1 MVKEVKLPILRK
13 LVSESTKYDC
23 IPTIA
28 IQHLKPDTYQFFKEL
43 KNAGFEPII
52 ISGIE
57 YSTDPEVL
65 KQLEEDGYKITNPK
79 NTDLFNPE
87 YWDKFAGNE
96 LIKWNKEKQEYII
109 LEDGGY
115 IGTTFHKSRKPY
127 LETCKGVVEQT
138 KNGYWKYKE
147 LEKSGELSIPVF
159 TVANSKLKE
168 LVEAP
173 EVGLAIAK
181 SLDQNLDKL
190 NDSVNHKTI
199 MILGF
204 GSIGKTVAKALKE
217 RNVAELLIFDS
228 DSVKLI
234 EARFNNFKTIQKEEG
249 LQKADIVIGCT
260 GRQSLDPEDYD
271 LVKDGVILANGT
283 SKKVEFD
290 MQWLTDN
297 SKNTKTKGRIID
309 FEILS
314 KKITVLAKGEPIN
327 FEANVSVSPE
337 TIDIVISEM
346 FVCMQRIMKGGLENK
361 VYTISIEDEQKI
373 SDLWLEFY
381 RN

>member
-147 LEKSGELSIPVF
+147 LEK
-159 TVANSKLKE
+159 
-168 LVEAP
+168 
-173 EVGLAIAK
+173 
-181 SLDQNLDKL
+181 
-190 NDSVNHKTI
+190 
-199 MILGF
+199 
-204 GSIGKTVAKALKE
+204 
-217 RNVAELLIFDS
+217 
-228 DSVKLI
+228 
-234 EARFNNFKTIQKEEG
+234 
-249 LQKADIVIGCT
+249 
-260 GRQSLDPEDYD
+260 
-271 LVKDGVILANGT
+271 
-283 SKKVEFD
+283 
-290 MQWLTDN
+290 
-297 SKNTKTKGRIID
+297 
-309 FEILS
+309 
-314 KKITVLAKGEPIN
+314 
-327 FEANVSVSPE
+327 
-337 TIDIVISEM
+337 
-346 FVCMQRIMKGGLENK
+346 
-361 VYTISIEDEQKI
+361 
-373 SDLWLEFY
+373 
-381 RN
+381 

>member
-1 MVKEVKLPILRK
+1 M
-13 LVSESTKYDC
+13 
-23 IPTIA
+23 
-28 IQHLKPDTYQFFKEL
+28 
-43 KNAGFEPII
+43 
-52 ISGIE
+52 
-57 YSTDPEVL
+57 
-65 KQLEEDGYKITNPK
+65 
-79 NTDLFNPE
+79 
-87 YWDKFAGNE
+87 
-96 LIKWNKEKQEYII
+96 
-109 LEDGGY
+109 
-115 IGTTFHKSRKPY
+115 
-127 LETCKGVVEQT
+127 
-138 KNGYWKYKE
+138 
-147 LEKSGELSIPVF
+147 
-159 TVANSKLKE
+159 KE

>member
-1 MVKEVKLPILRK
+1 MIKEVKLPILRK
-13 LVSESTKYDC
+13 LVSESSKYDC

-43 KNAGFEPII
+43 KNAGFEPVI

-79 NTDLFNPE
+79 NTELFKPE
-87 YWDKFAGNE
+87 YWDKFVGNE
-96 LIKWNKEKQEYII
+96 LKKWKSEKQEYII

-115 IGTTFHKSRKPY
+115 IGTTFHKSRKIY
-127 LETCKGVVEQT
+127 LKTCRGAVEQT
-138 KNGYWKYKE
+138 ANGYWKYKE
-147 LEKSGELSIPVF
+147 LERTGDLSIPVF
-159 TVANSKLKE
+159 TVANSRLKE

-181 SLDQNLDKL
+181 SLEQNLDKL

-204 GSIGKTVAKALKE
+204 GSIGKTVANALKG
-217 RNVAELLIFDS
+217 RNLAELLIFDS
-228 DSVKLI
+228 DSVKLM
-234 EARFNNFKTIQKEEG
+234 EAHFNNFKTIQKEEG

-271 LVKDGVILANGT
+271 LIKDGVILANGT

-297 SKNTKTKGRIID
+297 SKNTKTKGKIID

-337 TIDIVISEM
+337 TIDIIISEM

-373 SDLWLEFY
+373 SNLWLEFY